1 MICSTLEK
9 GLLGCRQQGKIDHKM
24 SYLVHC
30 ANCALSDL
38 IDELPDVDCHV
49 DEVGGVEVI
58 HLLAAELQHLI
69 PCQRRRV
76 FFITRQFDPGNA
88 CFTYRQID
96 SIALT
101 EKWLGQFFS
110 GVNKSAEK
118 SAPCC

>member
-1 MICSTLEK
+1 MFCSTLEK
-9 GLLGCRQQGKIDHKM
+9 GILDCRQQGKTDHKM

-69 PCQRRRV
+69 PCQRRRGSSSL
-76 FFITRQFDPGNA
+76 PGNLIQE
-88 CFTYRQID
+88 TL
-96 SIALT
+96 ALPIGKLT
-101 EKWLGQFFS
+101 RS
-110 GVNKSAEK
+110 H
-118 SAPCC
+118 